1 MHFSVLKL
9 GTPNL
14 SYKLSKSV
22 AEICCLYRSIFWAFL
37 VIRTQGYNEY
47 SIFCDCLDVLKTGV
61 CLTGNYA
68 SWLLLY
74 WGGSLA
80 MYTSTFWPFLVN
92 LLIGTS
98 CELWLNTIG
107 VNGIIY
113 VIQLGLTY
121 FSNGFR
127 CFDKLSM
134 ILVHKVLHITIQLL
148 NLWRKSMWGWVGK
161 CVYMGG

>member
-1 MHFSVLKL
+1 
-9 GTPNL
+9 
-14 SYKLSKSV
+14 
-22 AEICCLYRSIFWAFL
+22 
-37 VIRTQGYNEY
+37 
-47 SIFCDCLDVLKTGV
+47 
-61 CLTGNYA
+61 
-68 SWLLLY
+68 
-74 WGGSLA
+74 

-148 NLWRKSMWGWVGK
+148 NLWRKSM
-161 CVYMGG
+161 